1 MESSTEP
8 DEEELSS
15 IEVSKVFSKIE
26 FSSLATILS
35 SGVGKFS
42 LSGGKIRGSYFC
54 IKNSSVDFCFS
65 PVIPR
70 LTESRELQEMTKKIN
85 DIIYNIFL
93 CIFRNFFLL

>member
-42 LSGGKIRGSYFC
+42 
-54 IKNSSVDFCFS
+54 
-65 PVIPR
+65 
-70 LTESRELQEMTKKIN
+70 
-85 DIIYNIFL
+85 
-93 CIFRNFFLL
+93 